1 MIAQGLRIRSE
12 KAGLSF
18 YKQTRY
24 DFVFICFVYNSPGSL
39 QIWLRSDLLQS
50 RFDFQSVAQVIQES
64 LSTDVRINTFT
75 STWFILLLPS
85 TKVESGR
92 QTADLILQQV
102 VSRIE
107 IVGYSYQSS
116 VVITRRCIAIV
127 LAMLINMRSAA
138 KLCNLAVKSIL
149 QIPCR
154 LNLHQMICRKQFSVW
169 LVVISFVTVVTNV
182 QHVVGHVRLRTH
194 YVPDS

>member
-1 MIAQGLRIRSE
+1 MHIERQVGDESPSLPRGGARILPTEDSLL
-12 KAGLSF
+12 KTWA
-18 YKQTRY
+18 
-24 DFVFICFVYNSPGSL
+24 PGSD
-39 QIWLRSDLLQS
+39 SLQS

-149 QIPCR
+149 QTPCR
-154 LNLHQMICRKQFSVW
+154 LNPHQMICRKQFSVW
-169 LVVISFVTVVTNV
+169 LVVISFVPVVTNV